1 MEKKELTVAKGK
13 VLEGI
18 VVSDK
23 MDKTITV
30 LVKVKSSHQL
40 YKKASVNS
48 KKYKAHDVDNTAKA
62 GDRVRIISGRPYS
75 KQKSFRLLEIVK

>member
-1 MEKKELTVAKGK
+1 VVKGK
-13 VLEGI
+13 VLEGV

-40 YKKASVNS
+40 YKKSS
-48 KKYKAHDVDNTAKA
+48 LKRKKYKVHDSENAAKT
-62 GDRVRIISGRPYS
+62 GDRIRMISARPYS
-75 KQKSFRLLEIVK
+75 KQKTFRLLEILK